1 MGGFLGRVFGKFMTP
16 SEPLPTFSLQLPDGW
31 VEGPLTKEGR
41 MRLRDLVGSEW
52 PRLAELL
59 EVPQYEIPGMAGAV
73 FMAIDLN
80 SSAEYGKPTLLTVAE
95 YDAFDLE
102 CEMRNVRA
110 NLLDQSDEPPTLEYR
125 DFPSGRAGRIVRR
138 WHVPSHQPE
147 DIVTW
152 GSGVFVTYRILI
164 GGTSYELQFETPSF
178 ESELWVPVF
187 EQVAHSFK
195 QVTDNRATLADGVL
209 PHEAP
214 DLEAIVPSEVFG
226 RPICTYSVRPG
237 HGREDMPPLE
247 SDVQVASLLGV
258 RVQDVALAGSIIAD
272 PESEVPYHFTV
283 VRYRGA
289 REEDLVA
296 KLGPQGDEGWALVGE
311 RDVSGR
317 RLFLVSEEAMPG
329 MPGGRTY
336 LFFVDDTR
344 WFVSTGLDPWLEEF
358 VEGLGAPQPERSM
371 PAMTQGPPI
380 PRGQADAS
388 GWTVYLGDSVHRV
401 ELGADT
407 ALHGRPTSFS
417 CDGVVHRL
425 KLPALWLPVRRWT
438 PQRGQGTPPVTL
450 PFSIDGAAASL
461 NVSVTRLSL
470 LERLKR
476 VHRVFLGGGLGDVW
490 NFQLVVD
497 EQPLGTITREPG
509 ARSN

>member
-1 MGGFLGRVFGKFMTP
+1 MGGFLGRVFSRFVP
-16 SEPLPTFSLQLPDGW
+16 PNEPQPTFSVELPEGW
-31 VEGPLTKEGR
+31 VGAPLTKEGR
-41 MRLRDLVGSEW
+41 AGLRNLVASEW

-59 EVPQYEIPGMAGAV
+59 EAPQYEMPPGMAGVV
-73 FMAIDLN
+73 FMAVDLN

-110 NLLDQSDEPPTLEYR
+110 NLLDQSDEPPPLDYR
-125 DFPSGRAGRIVRR
+125 DLPSGRAGRIVRR

-147 DIVTW
+147 DVVMW
-152 GSGVFVTYRILI
+152 GSGVFVTYRIHV

-178 ESELWVPVF
+178 GSDLWVPVF
-187 EQVAHSFK
+187 EEVTQSFR
-195 QVTDNRATLADGVL
+195 QVTDNRSALAAGVL

-214 DLEAIVPSEVFG
+214 DLEALVPSEVFG

-247 SDVQVASLLGV
+247 SDVEVASQLGV
-258 RVQDVALAGSIIAD
+258 RVQDVALAGSIVAD
-272 PESEVPYHFTV
+272 PEFEVPYHFTV

-311 RDVSGR
+311 RDVRGR
-317 RLFLVSEEAMPG
+317 HLFLVSDEAMPD
-329 MPGGRTY
+329 MPGGRTH

-344 WFVSTGLDPWLEEF
+344 WFVSTGLDPWLEDF
-358 VEGLGAPQPERSM
+358 VEGLGAPQPERSV
-371 PAMTQGPPI
+371 PATTQGPPI

-388 GWTVYLGDSVHRV
+388 GWTVYLGDAVHRV
-401 ELGADT
+401 ELGSDT

-425 KLPALWLPVRRWT
+425 KLPALWY
-438 PQRGQGTPPVTL
+438 GTPPVIL
-450 PFSIDGAAASL
+450 PFSIDGAAASMK
-461 NVSVTRLSL
+461 VSVARLSL
-470 LERLKR
+470 MGRLKR

-490 NFQLVVD
+490 NFELVVG
-497 EQPLGTITREPG
+497 EHPIGTISREPG
-509 ARSN
+509 ARSS